1 LKDRHNEHILHH
13 THSEMKNLDLQEKLL
28 NNEMLAPSRMTGD
41 RMHRLLTD
49 IKGRINIP
57 NPYNVHDKEVERE
70 LA

>member
-1 LKDRHNEHILHH
+1 
-13 THSEMKNLDLQEKLL
+13 MKNLDLQEKLL